1 VSAPGDPSV
10 ATELADFEAFVRTHQ
25 ARVRQQLRRLIGT
38 DTALADDLAQDAF
51 VQAWRHRTQF
61 RGQALPSTWLHR
73 IAYNLYVSHV
83 RRAPLAA
90 ALVDE
95 LVNDAALQALP
106 AAADDTA
113 LRLDMARALAR
124 LPEPERVALVHCFV
138 LDLSHSEAAEV
149 LGWPLGTLKSHV
161 ARGKA
166 RLAEHLAAWATPGAT
181 VKETP
186 S

>member
-1 VSAPGDPSV
+1 VSAPGDLSV

-38 DTALADDLAQDAF
+38 DTALADDLAQDTF

-73 IAYNLYVSHV
+73 IAYTLYVSHV
-83 RRAPLAA
+83 RRAPPAA
-90 ALVDE
+90 ALLDE
-95 LVNDAALQALP
+95 AAVQALP
-106 AAADDTA
+106 AATDDTT

-124 LPEPERVALVHCFV
+124 LPEQERVALVHCFV
-138 LDLSHSEAAEV
+138 LDLSHSEAAQV

-166 RLAEHLAAWATPGAT
+166 RLAEHLAAWATPTAT

>member
-1 VSAPGDPSV
+1 VSAPNDPSV

-38 DTALADDLAQDAF
+38 DTALADDLAQDTF
-51 VQAWRHRTQF
+51 VQAWHHRTQF

-73 IAYNLYVSHV
+73 IAYTRYVSHV
-83 RRAPLAA
+83 RRAPPAA

-95 LVNDAALQALP
+95 AALQALP

-124 LPEPERVALVHCFV
+124 LPEPQRVALVHCFV